1 MSGFSL
7 TDLERIVDA
16 RSKASPDES
25 WTAKLVA
32 SGQSRAAKKLGEE
45 AVETVIAAIRNDRQE
60 LTSESAD
67 LLYHLMV
74 VWVDAGIRP
83 EEVWA
88 ELQRREGISGIAE
101 KAARPKGIVR
111 AARTTK
117 LA

>member
-74 VWVDAGIRP
+74 VLKIADIPLQDVMN
-83 EEVWA
+83 
-88 ELQRREGISGIAE
+88 ELDRRTVQSGLTE
-101 KAARPKGIVR
+101 KAGRQNP
-111 AARTTK
+111 
-117 LA
+117 